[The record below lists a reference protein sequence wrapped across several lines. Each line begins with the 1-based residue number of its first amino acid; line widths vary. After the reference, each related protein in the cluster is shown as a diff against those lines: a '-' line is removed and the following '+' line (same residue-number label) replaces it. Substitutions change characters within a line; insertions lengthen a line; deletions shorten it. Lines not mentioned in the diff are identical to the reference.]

1 METAGRFTHVNR
13 FLHIGFLLMAGL
25 QFFVFEEPSAA
36 IGSLGI
42 SLAFD
47 PFDQQVKWSNRP
59 FLQKAWLIV
68 VVILT
73 FAGLI
78 TRFI

>member
-1 METAGRFTHVNR
+1 METAGKFTHVNR
-13 FLHIGFLLMAGL
+13 ILHIGFLLMASL
-25 QFFVFEEPSAA
+25 QFFVFWEPSAA

-59 FLQKAWLIV
+59 VWQKAWLIV
-68 VVILT
+68 IVLLT
-73 FAGLI
+73 FVGII

>member
-1 METAGRFTHVNR
+1 METAGKFSHVNR
-13 FLHIGFLLMAGL
+13 ILHIGFLLMASL
-25 QFFVFEEPSAA
+25 QFFVFEEASAA

-47 PFDQQVKWSNRP
+47 PFDQQVRWNNRP
-59 FLQKAWLIV
+59 FWQKAWLIV
-68 VVILT
+68 VVFLT
-73 FAGLI
+73 FAGII

>member
-1 METAGRFTHVNR
+1 METAGKFTQVNR
-13 FLHIGFLLMAGL
+13 ILHVGFLLMASL

-47 PFDQQVKWSNRP
+47 PFDQQVRWNNRS
-59 FLQKAWLIV
+59 FWQKAWLIV
-68 VVILT
+68 VVLLT
-73 FAGLI
+73 FAGII

>member
-1 METAGRFTHVNR
+1 METTGKFTQVNSI
-13 FLHIGFLLMAGL
+13 LHIGFILMAL
-25 QFFVFEEPSAA
+25 MQFTLFEETASA

-47 PFDQQVKWSNRP
+47 PFNHEVKWKERP
-59 FLQKAWLIV
+59 IWQKAWLLV
-68 VVILT
+68 LCGLT
-73 FAGLI
+73 LTSVI

>member
-1 METAGRFTHVNR
+1 METAGKFTHVNR
-13 FLHIGFLLMAGL
+13 ILHIGFILLACL
-25 QFFVFEEPSAA
+25 QFVIYEEPSAA
-36 IGSLGI
+36 LGSLGI

-59 FLQKAWLIV
+59 VWQKAWLIV
-68 VVILT
+68 IVLFT
-73 FAGLI
+73 FVGII

>member
-1 METAGRFTHVNR
+1 METTGKFTHVNR
-13 FLHIGFLLMAGL
+13 ILHIGFIILALL
-25 QFFVFEEPSAA
+25 QYTFYEETSAA

-47 PFDQQVKWSNRP
+47 PFNHEIKWKDRP
-59 FLQKAWLIV
+59 LWQKAWLLLV
-68 VVILT
+68 CGLT
-73 FAGLI
+73 LTGVI

>member
-1 METAGRFTHVNR
+1 METTGKFTQVNR
-13 FLHIGFLLMAGL
+13 ILHIGFILMAL
-25 QFFVFEEPSAA
+25 MQYALFEETSSA

-47 PFDQQVKWSNRP
+47 PFNHEVKWKERP
-59 FLQKAWLIV
+59 IWQKAWLLV
-68 VVILT
+68 LCGLT
-73 FAGLI
+73 LTGVI